1 MSTLKKVLESI
12 RNAADD
18 ITTLDVVTLTGS
30 VTITGLTDQNNEID
44 LKALNKAIQKNAIAN
59 TNMTLLAYT
68 HIDLDSD
75 TIHFVKSGLSEGE
88 APLVEAH
95 NAMVKSSQDARLA
108 FVKAV
113 KDVVGL

>member
-1 MSTLKKVLESI
+1 MSTLKKVLEGI
-12 RNAADD
+12 RDVADD
-18 ITTLDVVTLTGS
+18 ITTLDVVTLTGD
-30 VTITGLTDQNNEID
+30 VTITGQNNEID
-44 LKALNKAIQKNAIAN
+44 LKALNKAIQTNAIAN